1 MKLLSFITN
10 VFCRSKKTEQ
20 TYVINH
26 LNDDVIGYPPSPR
39 GLPIVAN
46 ETLLANL
53 NKDIQRIRSE
63 IGVTDAD
70 FEKYIYPAFRNL
82 IYFVHLVPAS
92 EYHHHSTGGGLVYH
106 SLDVAKRCMRR
117 SFNVQFPSING
128 TTADANLANSRWRI
142 ACVLAGLYHDVG
154 KVVSDM
160 EITDKTGVIKWDYY
174 KGQTIFEWALEN
186 NIDRYFIKWVSNRH
200 GNHKITST
208 AFLQKLIPA
217 EFFSWL
223 DEHIDGKA
231 INNQLLNGIMAEKEN
246 QIISSIVIKADAD
259 SVRQDHITKRTH
271 LSNEAIRV
279 PLYELIFDTI
289 KYLTLGG
296 HFKINTKGYEIWN
309 LNSGFYL
316 SWNAALESNIYKEL
330 DLLGI
335 EYPKD
340 PDVLAG
346 ILHEHGYIQTN
357 KDKKEHDFYF
367 KIKPEIFGKK
377 NIELKVVKLNQPAM
391 LNINFD
397 SLPKLKDLLFV
408 EEQKQEQQ
416 EQSQEQQEQS
426 QEQQEQSQEKQER
439 KHVVDCPVTNQ
450 ARPTTHN
457 TGCDLNNHLA
467 KDVNEENT
475 NTKIIDEQ
483 VSIPSIDKSIVDDE
497 ANKIDQ
503 AKGLVKQNEIVLPP
517 IAESLPEE
525 DVSLDIHEFAID
537 TITRL
542 ISLYGKPVPESVK
555 GTETLTHRT
564 NQTTLDNVSNEQTTE
579 VDTNLEEN
587 ITPNEVKPYFSTQMI
602 EAVMNE
608 YCSRNLEINKSGI
621 FELKS
626 CDIQNIIDSNVGI
639 EYEHLF
645 NFINANRFY
654 QFI

>member
-1 MKLLSFITN
+1 MKLLSIITN
-10 VFCRSKKTEQ
+10 LFGGSKKNDSP
-20 TYVINH
+20 YVINH

-63 IGVTDAD
+63 IGVNDAD

-82 IYFVHLVPAS
+82 ICFVHLVPAS

-217 EFFSWL
+217 EFFSWI

-309 LNSGFYL
+309 LDSGFYI

-346 ILHEHGYIQTN
+346 ILHEHGYIQSN
-357 KDKKEHDFYF
+357 NNDKGNDFYF

-377 NIELKVVKLNQPAM
+377 NIELKVVKLSQPAM

-397 SLPKLKDLLFV
+397 SLPKLKDLLF
-408 EEQKQEQQ
+408 EQQ
-416 EQSQEQQEQS
+416 QSQENDNKKIAGVGEAISNDKAIQPKHDSINEQK
-426 QEQQEQSQEKQER
+426 EHTDKVIEKKDSNIETIV
-439 KHVVDCPVTNQ
+439 KPISIPTTDKIVVDAKTVDVEQ
-450 ARPTTHN
+450 A
-457 TGCDLNNHLA
+457 
-467 KDVNEENT
+467 
-475 NTKIIDEQ
+475 
-483 VSIPSIDKSIVDDE
+483 KSIELHHDT
-497 ANKIDQ
+497 
-503 AKGLVKQNEIVLPP
+503 VLLQET
-517 IAESLPEE
+517 ESLPEE
-525 DVSLDIHEFAID
+525 DVSLSVPEFALDSIS
-537 TITRL
+537 RL
-542 ISLYGKPVPESVK
+542 VRLYGKPAQIMEI
-555 GTETLTHRT
+555 ETST
-564 NQTTLDNVSNEQTTE
+564 NPKVQATTTNINNEQIKE
-579 VDTNLEEN
+579 DEPQL
-587 ITPNEVKPYFSTQMI
+587 EVKNEPLIEEIHFSREMI
-602 EAVMNE
+602 EAAMNE

-621 FELKS
+621 FELES
-626 CDIQNIIDSNVGI
+626 SDIQNIIDSNIGI